1 MNCSTPLE
9 RDSFKKNGMSFR
21 SFFGQRG
28 VLQIKNDM
36 EIRMFSFLSDLSSIR
51 EWFIKIKVRYS
62 TILWKLLEF
71 RGCHFII

>member
-1 MNCSTPLE
+1 
-9 RDSFKKNGMSFR
+9 MSFR

-51 EWFIKIKVRYS
+51 GWFMKTKERYFY
-62 TILWKLLEF
+62 TLETVK
-71 RGCHFII
+71 GCHFMIKRYI